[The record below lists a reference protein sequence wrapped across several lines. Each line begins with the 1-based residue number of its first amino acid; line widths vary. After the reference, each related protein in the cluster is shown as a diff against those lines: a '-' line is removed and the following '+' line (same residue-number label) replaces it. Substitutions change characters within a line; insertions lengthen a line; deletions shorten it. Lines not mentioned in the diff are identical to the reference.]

1 MVKVT
6 FGKGVSGQDMAV
18 CGDVA
23 GSPRNSTKTRPPAII
38 IRIYMYLHISNNDMF
53 HVEHFSLVAADA

>member
-1 MVKVT
+1 
-6 FGKGVSGQDMAV
+6 VSGQDMAV